1 MPPDFLDNPG
11 RRGRS
16 LATEE
21 IVHYHKNPL
30 NTATLRFWD
39 TLNDFLPINQR
50 EGEIVVHIQQ
60 NPTIKHLIEALGV
73 PHVEVGAVTVN
84 GEVVSLAER
93 VHDGDRIEVRT
104 AAPGCPIE
112 PRFLLDSHLG
122 RLAAYLRMLG
132 FDCLYNND
140 YQDDIIAN
148 ILAEDTRILL
158 SRDRR
163 LLMRKVVQYGYC
175 LRSLEPQEQLT
186 EVVRRFDLADK
197 IAPFHRC
204 LRCNAPL
211 EPVSKEAVLD
221 RLEPLTKIHFDEFH
235 LCPACDQIFWKGS
248 HVERMEKL
256 IDSVSGSSKSY
267 HKGISYG

>member
-1 MPPDFLDNPG
+1 MPLDFLDNPG

-21 IVHYHKNPL
+21 IVHYQKNPL
-30 NTATLRFWD
+30 NTATLRFLD
-39 TLNDFLPINQR
+39 TLNNFLPKDQR
-50 EGEIVVHIQQ
+50 EADIVVHFQQ
-60 NPTIKHLIEALGV
+60 NPTVKHLIEALGV

-84 GEVVSLAER
+84 GEAVSLAER
-93 VHDGDRIEVRT
+93 VHDGDQIEVRP
-104 AAPGCPIE
+104 AAPGCPVE

-140 YQDDIIAN
+140 YQDDRIAD
-148 ILAEDTRILL
+148 ILAEDIRILL
-158 SRDRR
+158 TRDRR

-197 IAPFHRC
+197 IRPFHRC

-221 RLEPLTKIHFDEFH
+221 RLEPLTKRYFDEFR
-235 LCPACDQIFWKGS
+235 LCPACDQVYWKGS
-248 HVERMEKL
+248 HYERMQEL
-256 IDSVSGSSKSY
+256 IQR
-267 HKGISYG
+267 IS